1 MTYRVLLATADP
13 LLDPEIRDLF
23 SESGEFVVAQTV
35 TSAGALIAEVADREP
50 ELVLLHEQLGPAP
63 ALAIIRDLLDRRP
76 TLAVVLISRDGG
88 APMLSAAMEAGARGV
103 VTLPVSYADVQTRLT
118 SAAAWSQRVRTRL
131 ADDEDPDNA
140 VTLGRIVAVSGAKG
154 GAGVTTV
161 AAQLALAA
169 ARSGLRRGVCL
180 VDLDLQ
186 AGDVATFFG
195 VTAHH
200 DLADLVDVADEL
212 TGRSITGVLFR
223 HASGVQI
230 LPAPE
235 EGERAEL
242 VTASVARRVLG
253 VLRTMFDAVVVDCG
267 SVVSEANL
275 GAVEIADRVLV
286 VSTPDVLSLR
296 GAHRLTQMW
305 DRMQVRKP
313 ADCEVLLNRAHRRN
327 VVQPGLARRVV
338 ESPLAATAVPARF
351 RRLEEAANTGATD
364 TVDDKRLAA
373 AYAKIAHDAGLLQPP
388 PPRRRRRRR
397 GGDDA
402 GVFQTVQFA
411 MTVPALLVVVL
422 LTLQALFV
430 GAGALIAQRQ
440 AAYAANGLEHGRS
453 LTEIAASVAD
463 QLPGGMAVSEVDDQ
477 GDRVLVRVSVPTV
490 VPGISK
496 RITLTSTAGVAPGTR

>member
-1 MTYRVLLATADP
+1 MSYRVLLATADP
-13 LLDPEIRDLF
+13 RVDPEIRDLF
-23 SESGEFVVAQTV
+23 SESGEFTVAQTV
-35 TSAGALIAEVADREP
+35 GTAAALIGEVADREP
-50 ELVLLHEQLGPAP
+50 ELVLLHEDLGPAP

-76 TLAVVLISRDGG
+76 TLAVVLISRDGSAG
-88 APMLSAAMEAGARGV
+88 MLSAAMEAGARGV

-131 ADDEDPDNA
+131 ADAEDPDNA
-140 VTLGRIVAVSGAKG
+140 VTLGRIVAVAGAKG
-154 GAGVTTV
+154 GSGVTTV
-161 AAQLALAA
+161 AAQLALAT
-169 ARSGLRRGVCL
+169 ARSGVRRGVCL

-223 HASGVQI
+223 HSSGVQI

-235 EGERAEL
+235 EGERAEM

-253 VLRTMFDAVVVDCG
+253 VLRTMFDAVIVDCG

-296 GAHRLTQMW
+296 GAHRLTRMW
-305 DRMQVRKP
+305 DRLQVRKP
-313 ADCEVLLNRAHRRN
+313 ADCDVLLNRAHRRN

-338 ESPLAATAVPARF
+338 ESPLAATSVPARF

-364 TVDDKRLAA
+364 TVDDKRLAT
-373 AYAKIAHDAGLLQPP
+373 AYTRIAHDVGLLQP
-388 PPRRRRRRR
+388 RTGRRRRRR
-397 GGDDA
+397 GGDDTGA
-402 GVFQTVQFA
+402 VQSVQFA
-411 MTVPALLVVVL
+411 LTVPALLVVTL
-422 LTLQALFV
+422 LTLQALLV
-430 GAGALIAQRQ
+430 GAGALVAQRQ
-440 AAYAANGLEHGRS
+440 AAYAARGVEHGRS
-453 LTEIAASVAD
+453 LAEIAESVATG
-463 QLPGGMAVSEVDDQ
+463 LPAGVGDSVVTDR
-477 GDRVLVRVSVPTV
+477 GDRVQVSVSVPTV
-490 VPGISK
+490 IPGISK

>member
-1 MTYRVLLATADP
+1 MTYKVLLATADP
-13 LLDPEIRDLF
+13 ALHPEIRDLF
-23 SESGEFVVAQTV
+23 AESGEFIVAQTV
-35 TSAGALIAEVADREP
+35 PTAAALVAEVADREP
-50 ELVLLHEQLGPAP
+50 ELVLLHEDLGPAP
-63 ALAIIRDLLDRRP
+63 ALAIVRDLLDRRP

-88 APMLSAAMEAGARGV
+88 AGMLSAAMEAGARGV

-118 SAAAWSQRVRTRL
+118 SAAAWSQRVRARL
-131 ADDEDPDNA
+131 ADAEDPDNA
-140 VTLGRIVAVSGAKG
+140 VALGRIVAVAGAKG
-154 GAGVTTV
+154 GCGTTTV
-161 AAQLALAA
+161 AAQVALAA
-169 ARSGLRRGVCL
+169 ARSGGRRGVCL

-223 HASGVQI
+223 HSSGVQI

-296 GAHRLTQMW
+296 GAHRLTRMW
-305 DRMQVRKP
+305 DRLQVRKP
-313 ADCEVLLNRAHRRN
+313 ADCDVLLNRAHRRN

-338 ESPLAATAVPARF
+338 ESPLAATTIPARF

-364 TVDDKRLAA
+364 IVDDKRLAN
-373 AYAKIAHDAGLLQPP
+373 AYARIAADAGLLRER
-388 PPRRRRRRR
+388 PRRRRWR
-397 GGDDA
+397 GGDDTGA
-402 GVFQTVQFA
+402 VQSLQFA
-411 MTVPALLVVVL
+411 LTVPALLLVVL
-422 LTLQALFV
+422 LALQALLV
-430 GAGALIAQRQ
+430 GAGALVAQRQ
-440 AAYAANGLEHGRS
+440 AAYAAHGVEQGRS
-453 LTEIAASVAD
+453 LADMSEAVAAD
-463 QLPGGMAVSEVDDQ
+463 LPAGMGDARLTDR
-477 GDRVLVRVSVPTV
+477 GDRIEVKVSVPTV
-490 VPGISK
+490 LPGISK
-496 RITLTSTAGVAPGTR
+496 RITLTSSAGVAPGTR